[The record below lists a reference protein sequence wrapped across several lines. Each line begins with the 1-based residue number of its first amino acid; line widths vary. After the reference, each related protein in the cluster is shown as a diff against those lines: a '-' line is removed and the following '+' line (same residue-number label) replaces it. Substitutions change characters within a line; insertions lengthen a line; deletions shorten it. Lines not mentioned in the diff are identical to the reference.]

1 MARQKSYDRKEAVDV
16 AMKTFWQK
24 GYTNVGVRQIER
36 ETSINRFAL
45 QTEFGGK
52 EGLFLEALDSYLKL
66 SQETAL
72 LPLVGRGLDGI
83 CEFFE
88 LLVSS
93 PDTEGQGESQ
103 DPRKYGC
110 LMVNTVI
117 ENADIG
123 SQNIQKITTAH
134 YDGMQKSFE
143 QCLGIAKLQGELKPQ
158 FDVVA
163 AARYLL
169 TFAMGIEVYV
179 RMNGTVDAAREQV
192 DFAMAEVNN
201 WRVK

>member
-36 ETSINRFAL
+36 KTSINRFAP

-52 EGLFLEALDSYLKL
+52 EGLFLEALESYLKL

-72 LPLVGRGLDGI
+72 LPLKGRGLDGI

-88 LLVSS
+88 LLVTS
-93 PDTEGQGESQ
+93 PESMEKSDGEDT
-103 DPRKYGC
+103 RNYGC

-117 ENADIG
+117 ENVDLG
-123 SQNIQKITTAH
+123 SKEIQKVTTAH
-134 YDGMQKSFE
+134 YNGMQRSFE
-143 QCLGIAKLQGELKPQ
+143 HCLEIAKRQGEIGPQ
-158 FDVVA
+158 FNVVA

-179 RMNGTVDAAREQV
+179 RMIGNVSAAREQV
-192 DFAMAEVNN
+192 DFAMEEVKN
-201 WRVK
+201 WRV